1 MDPLG
6 KGGRRT
12 RITEPLNHLDCSR
25 FERTVVSTF
34 HECEEWFKLAMRMG
48 LYSIPARAQ
57 ARGVTVCHGCHAV
70 LLYFC
75 NPATL

>member
-12 RITEPLNHLDCSR
+12 KSTEPLNHLDCLDCPR

-34 HECEEWFKLAMRMG
+34 HECEEWFKLAMRMA
-48 LYSIPARAQ
+48 LYSIPHKHVA
-57 ARGVTVCHGCHAV
+57 
-70 LLYFC
+70 
-75 NPATL
+75 